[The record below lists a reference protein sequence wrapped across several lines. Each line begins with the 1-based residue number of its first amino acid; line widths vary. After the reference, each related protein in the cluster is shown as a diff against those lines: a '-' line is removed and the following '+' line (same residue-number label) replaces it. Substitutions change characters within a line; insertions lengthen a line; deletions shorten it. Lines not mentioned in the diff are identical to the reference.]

1 MVSAKETF
9 AERLKEILEDKD
21 ISQARLAKAMKTT
34 PQAISSYA
42 KGKTTPDYDMLCN
55 IAEYLGVTTDY
66 LLGVSHTLSDEES
79 AILEEMK
86 DSGDVDFD
94 FLRAFRRTKA
104 IRDNLRRLYSGHS
117 LEAISDNSLTLQFVF
132 EIQAVCEKYIAITQ
146 IFGYH
151 GAASPECIGHFDAF
165 NTEFTNKLNELMQD
179 TAFRKPSTEPA
190 IISELIRMER
200 ALK

>member
-1 MVSAKETF
+1 MVSAKEAF
-9 AERLKEILEDKD
+9 AERLKEILDDKD
-21 ISQARLAKAMKTT
+21 VSQARLAKAMETT
-34 PQAISSYA
+34 PQAISSYV

-86 DSGDVDFD
+86 GAGDVDFN
-94 FLRAFRRTKA
+94 FLRAFRQTKA
-104 IRDNLRRLYSGHS
+104 IRDNLRKLYSGHV
-117 LEAISDNSLTLQFVF
+117 LEEISDNALTLQFVS
-132 EIQAVCEKYIAITQ
+132 EIRAVCEKYSAISQ

-151 GAASPECIGHFDAF
+151 GAAHPEHIGQFDAF
-165 NTEFTNKLNELMQD
+165 NADFTDKLNELMQN
-179 TAFRKPSTEPA
+179 TAFHKPSTEPA
-190 IISELIRMER
+190 IISELIHMEQ